1 MKKNPITLITAGL
14 IGLIFLLMLFTFQV
28 RQTEVAVVTT
38 FGRYSRSITEPGLQF
53 RLPWPFQKVYT
64 FDNRVHGFERKF
76 EQNTT
81 RDAINLLITVYAGW
95 RIDNPRTFLESFSG
109 DMTKAEQTLEP
120 LLRNV
125 KNAVIGQYRFA
136 DLISTNEADLKFDA
150 VELDMLKQAREKAGQ
165 QYGILVEHVRIKRL
179 GLPEGITTKVFER
192 MKAERQKRIK
202 EFQSQGDRQARIIRS
217 EADVKANEI
226 LAEAR
231 AQAIRITGE
240 AEARASASY
249 SEFQKNP
256 ELAKFL
262 FDLRALEQSLKER
275 TTLILDQ
282 RTPPFNLLGGS
293 AAPAKP

>member
-38 FGRYSRSITEPGLQF
+38 FGRYSRSIDQPGLQF

-64 FDNRVHGFERKF
+64 FDNRIHGFERKF

-81 RDAINLLITVYAGW
+81 RDAINILITVYAGW
-95 RIDNPRTFLESFSG
+95 SIKDPKAFLESFSG
-109 DMTKAEQTLEP
+109 DMLKAEETLEP

-125 KNAVIGQYRFA
+125 KNGVIGQYRFG
-136 DLISTNEADLKFDA
+136 DLISTNQADLKFDA
-150 VELDMLKQAREKAGQ
+150 IESEMLKQAQEKAGQ
-165 QYGILVEHVRIKRL
+165 KYGVRINHLHIKRL

-202 EFQSQGDRQARIIRS
+202 EFQSQGERQARIVRA

-231 AQAIRITGE
+231 AQSIRITGD

-262 FDLRALEQSLKER
+262 FDLRALEQSLKDR
-275 TTLILDQ
+275 ATLILDQ
-282 RTPPFNLLGGS
+282 RTPPFNLL
-293 AAPAKP
+293 APSK

>member
-14 IGLIFLLMLFTFQV
+14 IALIFLLMLFTFQV

-38 FGRYSRSITEPGLQF
+38 FGRYSRSIESPGLQF

-64 FDNRVHGFERKF
+64 FDNRIHNFERKF

-81 RDAINLLITVYAGW
+81 RDAINVLITVYAGW
-95 RIDNPRTFLESFSG
+95 RIENPRTFLESFSG
-109 DMTKAEQTLEP
+109 DMDKAEETLEP

-125 KNAVIGQYRFA
+125 KNGVIGQYRFG
-136 DLISTNEADLKFDA
+136 DLISTNQAELKFDQI
-150 VELDMLKQAREKAGQ
+150 EGDMLKQARSMAGK
-165 QYGILVEHVRIKRL
+165 QYGVKIEHLRIKRL

-202 EFQSQGDRQARIIRS
+202 EFQSQGERQARIIRS
-217 EADVKANEI
+217 EADIKANEI
-226 LAEAR
+226 LADAR
-231 AQAIRITGE
+231 AQAIRITGD

-262 FDLRALEQSLKER
+262 FDLRALEQSLKDK

-282 RTPPFNLLGGS
+282 RTPPFNLLNG
-293 AAPAKP
+293 APSSSK

>member
-38 FGRYSRSITEPGLQF
+38 FGRYSRSIKDPGLEF

-64 FDNRVHGFERKF
+64 FDNRIHGFERKF

-81 RDAINLLITVYAGW
+81 RDAINILITVYAGW
-95 RIDNPRTFLESFSG
+95 SIQDPKVFLESFSG
-109 DMTKAEQTLEP
+109 DMLKAEETLEP

-125 KNAVIGQYRFA
+125 KNGVIGQYRFG
-136 DLISTNEADLKFDA
+136 DLISTNQADLKFDA
-150 VELDMLKQAREKAGQ
+150 IESDMLKQAQEKAGQ
-165 QYGILVEHVRIKRL
+165 KYGIRINHLHIKRL
-179 GLPEGITTKVFER
+179 GLPEGITAKVFER

-202 EFQSQGDRQARIIRS
+202 EFQSQGERQARIVRA

-231 AQAIRITGE
+231 AQSIRITGD

-262 FDLRALEQSLKER
+262 FDLRALEQSLKDR
-275 TTLILDQ
+275 ATLILDQ
-282 RTPPFNLLGGS
+282 RTPPFNLL
-293 AAPAKP
+293 APSK